1 MFMSDVMTCNVITI
15 PSSTSLAEARRTMDA
30 HRVRRLPV
38 VDRGVLVGIVT
49 RDALDRAGPSQLT
62 SLNIH
67 DITRLLNKTTVKG
80 VMVKDLV
87 TVSPDATVE
96 EAVTLAQEKKVGALL
111 VVDSGRLVG
120 IATTNDFFYKM
131 LNPIL
136 GIDKPGSRL
145 VVRNCEGAA
154 DVEKVVAAI
163 NKLGLDVITMFML
176 PIPEREANSFVVH
189 LGSDDPTNLIA
200 ELRLLGFTVERRAR

>member
-1 MFMSDVMTCNVITI
+1 MFMSDVMTCNVTTI
-15 PSSTSLAEARRTMDA
+15 PSSTSLAEARRIMDA
-30 HRVRRLPV
+30 HRMRRLPV

-49 RDALDRAGPSQLT
+49 RDALDRAAPSRLKT
-62 SLNIH
+62 FNIH
-67 DITRLLNKTTVKG
+67 DITRLLNKITVKE
-80 VMVKDLV
+80 VMVKELV

-96 EAVTLAQEKKVGALL
+96 EAVTLAQQKKVGALL
-111 VVDSGRLVG
+111 VVDDGRLVG
-120 IATTNDFFYKM
+120 IATTNDFFYKI

-145 VVRNCEGAA
+145 VIRNCEGTR
-154 DVEKVVAAI
+154 DVERVVAAI

-176 PIPEREANSFVVH
+176 PIPEREANNFVVH
-189 LGSDDPTNLIA
+189 LSSEDPTNLIA